1 MLAHPALK
9 ATKVFLDYQEVQLRA
24 LKETED
30 HKANPA
36 FQVILHPNI
45 NLLLINFPH

>member
-36 FQVILHPNI
+36 FQVYQVQRGHQDLQV
-45 NLLLINFPH
+45 